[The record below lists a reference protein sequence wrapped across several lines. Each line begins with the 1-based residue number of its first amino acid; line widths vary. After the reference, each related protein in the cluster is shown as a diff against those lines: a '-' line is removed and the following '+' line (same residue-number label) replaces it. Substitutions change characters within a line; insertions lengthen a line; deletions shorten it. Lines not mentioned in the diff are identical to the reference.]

1 LLGFASNK
9 NGGRY
14 NHRLREH
21 VAALAANLHINSKK
35 NANISENRCRD
46 SRPSAKRAGSLQV
59 RISDFEVFERSINLI
74 GSLKL

>member
-1 LLGFASNK
+1 MRLEGLLGFAPNK

-46 SRPSAKRAGSLQV
+46 SQPSAKKADSLQV
-59 RISDFEVFERSINLI
+59 
-74 GSLKL
+74 